1 MKKDKEKC
9 VLSDLKVGQRARVL
23 KLNETNKAIRRHLLD
38 MGVTRDTI
46 VTIKKI
52 APMGDPIDISL
63 RDYELCICKEDLKK
77 IEVEIIWI
85 VGGGVPPPPE

>member
-1 MKKDKEKC
+1 MKKVKEKC
-9 VLSDLKVGQRARVL
+9 ILSDLKVGQKARVL

-63 RDYELCICKEDLKK
+63 RDYELCICKEDLSK
-77 IEVEIIWI
+77 IEVEII
-85 VGGGVPPPPE
+85 

>member
-1 MKKDKEKC
+1 MRKIGEKC
-9 VLSDLKVGQRARVL
+9 VLSDLKVGQKAKVL

-38 MGVTRDTI
+38 MGVTRGVE

-63 RDYELCICKEDLKK
+63 RDYELCLCKNDLSK
-77 IEVEIIWI
+77 IEVE
-85 VGGGVPPPPE
+85 VLK

>member
-1 MKKDKEKC
+1 MKTVKEKC
-9 VLSDLKVGQRARVL
+9 LLSDLKVGQKARVV

-63 RDYELCICKEDLKK
+63 RDYELCICKDDLSK
-77 IEVEIIWI
+77 IEVEII
-85 VGGGVPPPPE
+85 

>member
-1 MKKDKEKC
+1 MKKIKEKC
-9 VLSDLKVGQRARVL
+9 VLSDLKVGQKAIVL

-63 RDYELCICKEDLKK
+63 RDYELCICKADLSK
-77 IEVEIIWI
+77 IEVEII
-85 VGGGVPPPPE
+85 